1 MYFQLLFRVGIGVL
15 ALAIVLTG
23 AWWWALWLA
32 ALAAYFTIQRSAD
45 RVGDPAVARDVF
57 AQSVMMQA
65 ILAVAAAWLSGAVG
79 AILIAAGIAAN
90 FLAIASNGWRMPMLN
105 ACSAHP
111 CYRSG
116 SYDSPM
122 VWLTDIF
129 ATTETPT
136 NAWLISAGDALEV
149 IGMWVLA
156 AELLLA

>member
-1 MYFQLLFRVGIGVL
+1 MYFHVLFRVGIGVL
-15 ALAIVLTG
+15 VLAIVLTG
-23 AWWWALWLA
+23 AWWWALWLT

-45 RVGDPAVARDVF
+45 RVGDPVVARDVF
-57 AQSVMMQA
+57 AQSVMMQVV
-65 ILAVAAAWLSGAVG
+65 LAAAAAWLSGTVG
-79 AILIAAGIAAN
+79 ALLVATGISAN

-105 ACSAHP
+105 ACSNNP

-136 NAWLISAGDALEV
+136 DAWLISAGDALEV
-149 IGMWVLA
+149 IGIWVLA